1 MRSSGSGLCFDPLI
15 CELQKGFV
23 DIENDANME
32 AAAASADFNGSI
44 EPAKTM
50 DRERFD
56 TILST
61 RMSDW
66 E

>member
-1 MRSSGSGLCFDPLI
+1 
-15 CELQKGFV
+15 
-23 DIENDANME
+23 ME

-44 EPAKTM
+44 EPAKTV